1 MKFYLFSLDLYRM
14 KNAVNC
20 SDMVI
25 LLMNK
30 RYMKC
35 GWVVSISLTF
45 DILESFSSMYFYFY
59 LFYFYFFH
67 LFLLVGG

>member
-1 MKFYLFSLDLYRM
+1 M

-20 SDMVI
+20 SDIVI

-30 RYMKC
+30 CYMKC

-59 LFYFYFFH
+59 FIYFIFIFIFFIYFY
-67 LFLLVGG
+67 